1 MPATATRRDQQRRQ
15 RGENRARIVDAA
27 EAELRRKPFREV
39 TIDEVMQAAGLT
51 RTIFYRHFDDL
62 PDLLLK
68 VAGGAF
74 QEVYA
79 GASAIAEVEATDRA
93 SLRKALAQAIDA
105 FALHGPIIRAT
116 AEAASF
122 DAEVER
128 VYVAVFERFV
138 ELTATV
144 IPPAQHDARET
155 ARALTH
161 MNVAYLID
169 SFGREPKVSPDEALD
184 AIAAIWGSVLDS

>member
-15 RGENRARIVDAA
+15 RGENRARIIAAA
-27 EAELRRKPFREV
+27 EAELRQRPFREV

-74 QEVYA
+74 EEVYA

-93 SLRKALAQAIDA
+93 SLRTALAQAIDA

-128 VYVAVFERFV
+128 VYDAVFERFV

-144 IPPAQHDARET
+144 IPPAEHDPRET

-169 SFGREPKVSPDEALD
+169 SFGREPKVTPDEALD
-184 AIAAIWGSVLDS
+184 TIAAIWGSVLDS